1 MIQKREKIIIH
12 PELGAITICFNP
24 RAVRYILK
32 IRFGAV
38 YATLPVDGSEQILFD
53 FIEKQKESLL
63 SLLSH
68 KNKQI
73 LNEDTVLQTH
83 TFSVKIF
90 KSERDNFYIN
100 LNDGILHISCPQHLS
115 YEDERTQDYL
125 KNIIHRTLRSEA
137 TRWLPRLLLDLADQ
151 HGFKVNKITIKGNT
165 SSWGSCSGKKNINL
179 SYHILTL
186 PTHLIN
192 YILLHELCHTVEM
205 NHSDRFWALLDRV
218 CGGKNTEYCAAMKQ
232 QQMLPF

>member
-1 MIQKREKIIIH
+1 MIQKGEKVIIH

-32 IRFGAV
+32 IKAGSV
-38 YATLPVDGSEQILFD
+38 YATLPMHGNKQVLLD
-53 FIEKQKESLL
+53 FIEQQKDHLL
-63 SLLSH
+63 SQLTLR
-68 KNKQI
+68 KKLI
-73 LNEDTVLQTH
+73 LNEDTVLTTH
-83 TFSVKIF
+83 TFSLNIF
-90 KSERDNFYIN
+90 KSDRDNFYVK
-100 LNDGILHISCPQHLS
+100 LQAGILHISCPHHLS
-115 YEDERTQDYL
+115 YEDENTQCYL
-125 KNIIHRTLRSEA
+125 KDIIHRVLRTEA
-137 TRWLPRLLLDLADQ
+137 KRVLPHLLLDLAKQ
-151 HGFKVNKITIKGNT
+151 HGFKINNITIKGNT

-186 PTHLIN
+186 PAHLIN

-218 CGGKNTEYCAAMKQ
+218 CNGKNAEYRAAMKL

>member
-32 IRFGAV
+32 IRSGAV
-38 YATLPVDGSEQILFD
+38 YATLPVDGSEQVLFD
-53 FIEKQKESLL
+53 FIEQQKAYLL
-63 SLLSH
+63 SQLTLRD
-68 KNKQI
+68 KQI

-83 TFSVKIF
+83 TFSIHIF
-90 KSERDNFYIN
+90 KSDRDNFYIN
-100 LNDGILHISCPQHLS
+100 LNDGVLHISCPQYLN
-115 YEDERTQDYL
+115 YEDERVQNHL
-125 KNIIHRTLRSEA
+125 KEIIHRVLRSEA
-137 TRWLPRLLLDLADQ
+137 NRVLPRLLLDLAKQ
-151 HGFKVNKITIKGNT
+151 HGFKISNITIKGNT

-186 PTHLIN
+186 PAHLIN

-205 NHSDRFWALLDRV
+205 NHSERFWSLLDRV
-218 CGGKNTEYCAAMKQ
+218 CNGKNAEYRAEMKQ
-232 QQMLPF
+232 QEMLPF